1 VKKLRIE
8 IMFQKLTPLIILGL
22 FVVAMYFM
30 MQGTQKA
37 LHMTKVKHEIKK

>member
-1 VKKLRIE
+1 
-8 IMFQKLTPLIILGL
+8 MFQKLAPLIILAL
-22 FVVAMYFM
+22 FAAAMYFM

>member
-1 VKKLRIE
+1 
-8 IMFQKLTPLIILGL
+8 MFQKFAPLIILGI
-22 FVVAMYFM
+22 FAIGMYFM